1 MKYRLN
7 AVRTWF
13 ACLLRLACWHA
24 GVHAPQTVQS
34 RTEMVESFI
43 ARLESIGLPSA
54 HGSSSGSSSGGGGVG
69 DEAAVVAVGGAQEG
83 IQRSVVQSRIR
94 KALGEGGRIRL
105 PRLFGGSGSVG
116 TASGAAAAATATPTV
131 SQLVRQR

>member
-1 MKYRLN
+1 MKYRMKYRLN
-7 AVRTWF
+7 AVRTWS
-13 ACLLRLACWHA
+13 ACLLRL
-24 GVHAPQTVQS
+24 HAPQTVQS

-54 HGSSSGSSSGGGGVG
+54 HGSGSGSSSGGGGVG
-69 DEAAVVAVGGAQEG
+69 DEAAVVAVGIGAQEG